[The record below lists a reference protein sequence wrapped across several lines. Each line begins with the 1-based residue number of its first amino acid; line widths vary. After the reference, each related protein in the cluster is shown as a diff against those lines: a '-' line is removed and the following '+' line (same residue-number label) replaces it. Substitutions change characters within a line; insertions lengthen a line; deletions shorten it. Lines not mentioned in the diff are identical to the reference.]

1 MMPDFGVMTHAA
13 HVLERDGYAV
23 VQDFLD
29 PGLVERLARDCRDR
43 LHAQPQAVAAV
54 GRGGARRVDRSVRGD
69 HTHWLDTNAPQPAQA
84 EYLARMLGVRQ
95 TLNRELLLGLDE
107 LEAHFALYPP
117 GARYARHRDRF
128 RDDDARVVSSVLYLN
143 GDWRES
149 DGGAL
154 RLYLPVNPGAPFEDI
169 YPVAGR
175 LVLFLSAEFDHEVLP
190 AARERL
196 SIAGWFRRRPLDG
209 SGLN

>member
-1 MMPDFGVMTHAA
+1 MMPDFDAATHVAED
-13 HVLERDGYAV
+13 LERNGYAV

-29 PGLVERLARDCRDR
+29 ADLVDCLAADCRAR
-43 LHAQPQAVAAV
+43 LRSQPLQLAAV
-54 GRGGARRVDRSVRGD
+54 GRGAARRVDRSVRGD
-69 HTHWLDTNAPQPAQA
+69 YTQWLDRAAPEPLHAA
-84 EYLARMLGVRQ
+84 YLSRMHALRQ

-107 LEAHFALYPP
+107 IEAHFALYPP

-128 RDDDARVVSSVLYLN
+128 HDDDARVVSSALYLN
-143 GDWRES
+143 RDWIEG

-154 RLYLPVNPGAPFEDI
+154 RLHLPVNPGAPFEDI

-175 LVLFLSAEFDHEVLP
+175 LVLFLSADFEHEVLP

-196 SIAGWFRRRPLDG
+196 SIAGWYRRRALG
-209 SGLN
+209 

>member
-1 MMPDFGVMTHAA
+1 MMPDFDVPTHAA
-13 HVLERDGYAV
+13 QALERDGYAV
-23 VQDFLD
+23 VQDFLETA
-29 PGLVERLARDCRDR
+29 LVERLARDCRAT
-43 LHAQPQAVAAV
+43 LLSQPMQPAAV
-54 GRGGARRVDRSVRGD
+54 GRAGARRIDRSIRGD
-69 HTHWLDTNAPQPAQA
+69 HTQWLDTVAPSPPCAD
-84 EYLARMLGVRQ
+84 YLSRMLALRR

-107 LEAHFALYPP
+107 FEAHYALYPT

-154 RLYLPVNPGAPFEDI
+154 RLHLPVNPGASFEDI
-169 YPVAGR
+169 YPVAGK

-196 SIAGWFRRRPLDG
+196 SIAGWFRRRAPG
-209 SGLN
+209 